1 MSGIT
6 TVAPRETLSQLLER
20 LAPHGVTKSA
30 AREALL
36 DANPHLA
43 SAGSAEQRALPEG
56 YLVLVPFATKG
67 TSVRTTS
74 DDAFARAAGLVRALS
89 TLEKAL
95 AKRRS
100 SVTAVLGVAPDA
112 TNAGKPSDS
121 AARTLQKSLA
131 ALPDATRG
139 LR

>member
-1 MSGIT
+1 MSGMT

-20 LAPHGVTKSA
+20 MAPHGVTKSA

-36 DANPHLA
+36 EANPHLA
-43 SAGSAEQRALPEG
+43 SAGSSEHALPEG

-67 TSVRTTS
+67 TSVRSAS

-89 TLEKAL
+89 TLENAL
-95 AKRRS
+95 AKRKPS
-100 SVTAVLGVAPDA
+100 AATTLLGMTSAA
-112 TNAGKPSDS
+112 TTSEKPSD
-121 AARTLQKSLA
+121 AVARTLQKILA
-131 ALPDATRG
+131 ALPEATRG

>member
-1 MSGIT
+1 MSGMT

-20 LAPHGVTKSA
+20 LAPHGVTKTA

-67 TSVRTTS
+67 TSVRSTS
-74 DDAFARAAGLVRALS
+74 NDAFARAAGLVRALS
-89 TLEKAL
+89 TLEKAV
-95 AKRRS
+95 AKKPS
-100 SVTAVLGVAPDA
+100 AVTAVLGVTPAA
-112 TNAGKPSDS
+112 TTSAKPSD
-121 AARTLQKSLA
+121 AVARTLQKILA
-131 ALPDATRG
+131 ALPEATRG